1 MSGRPQI
8 QARLPIRLSGAVWI
22 RGRRGS
28 TLGDDRIELLERID
42 RLGSI
47 TKAAKAVGISYK
59 TAWDVIDEV
68 NNLSPKPLVVR
79 TSGGRG
85 GGGSILTDE
94 GKEIA
99 RMYRVVENEHRTFLK
114 GLEGKIGPLAGLH
127 PLLKGVAMRVSAR
140 NVFLGTVA
148 WVRKGA
154 VNSEVLLRLKGD
166 DTLCAVV
173 TNASVEALGLRMDRE
188 AYGIIKAS
196 SVILGRDL
204 HTARLSARNVLCG
217 KVERV
222 IDGPVSAE
230 VTLRLPGGS
239 AVTAVITEESAKR
252 LAFSPGDHA
261 CALVKA
267 SSVILGVAD

>member
-1 MSGRPQI
+1 MSGRAGP
-8 QARLPIRLSGAVWI
+8 RGRNPIRLSGTVWI

-28 TLGDDRIELLERID
+28 TLGDDRIRLLERID

-47 TKAAKAVGISYK
+47 SKAAKAVGISYK
-59 TAWDVIDEV
+59 TAWDVVDEV
-68 NNLSPKPLVVR
+68 NNLSPEPLVVR

-85 GGGSILTDE
+85 GGGSVLTEE
-94 GKEIA
+94 GKEVV
-99 RMYRVVENEHRTFLK
+99 RLYRVVEGEHRRFLR

-127 PLLKGVAMRVSAR
+127 PILRGVAMRVSAR

-148 WVRKGA
+148 RIRKGA

-173 TNASVEALGLRMDRE
+173 TNASVEALGLRVGRE
-188 AYGIIKAS
+188 AYGIFKAS
-196 SVILGRDL
+196 SVVLGRDL
-204 HTARLSARNVLCG
+204 HAARVSARNVLCG
-217 KVERV
+217 EVERV
-222 IDGPVSAE
+222 VDGPVSAE

-239 AVTAVITEESAKR
+239 AVAAVITEESAKR

-267 SSVILGVAD
+267 SGVILGVAD

>member
-1 MSGRPQI
+1 MTPRPRAPGRN
-8 QARLPIRLSGAVWI
+8 PIRLSGTVWI
-22 RGRRGS
+22 RGRRGN
-28 TLGDDRIELLERID
+28 TLGDDRILLLERID

-47 TKAAKAVGISYK
+47 SKAAKAVGISYK
-59 TAWDVIDEV
+59 TAWDVVDGV

-85 GGGSILTDE
+85 GGGTVLTED
-94 GKEIA
+94 GKEVV
-99 RMYRVVENEHRTFLK
+99 RLYRLVEGEHQRFLK
-114 GLEGKIGPLAGLH
+114 SLEGKVGPLAGLH
-127 PLLKGVAMRVSAR
+127 PLLKGVAMKVSAR

-148 WVRKGA
+148 WIRKGA

-173 TNASVEALGLRMDRE
+173 TNASVEALGLRVDGE

-204 HTARLSARNVLCG
+204 HAARLSARNVLCG
-217 KVERV
+217 NVERV

-230 VTLRLPGGS
+230 VTLRLTGGS

>member
-1 MSGRPQI
+1 MSGR
-8 QARLPIRLSGAVWI
+8 ARPPARNPVRLSGTVWI

-28 TLGDDRIELLERID
+28 VLGDGRIALLERID

-47 TKAAKAVGISYK
+47 SKAAKAVGISYK
-59 TAWDVIDEV
+59 TAWDGIDEV
-68 NNLSPKPLVVR
+68 NNLSPTPLVLR

-85 GGGSILTDE
+85 GGGTVLTEE
-94 GKEIA
+94 GKEVV
-99 RMYRVVENEHRTFLK
+99 RLYRVVESEHRRFLK

-127 PLLKGVAMRVSAR
+127 PLLRGVAMRVSAR
-140 NVFLGTVA
+140 NVFLGTVSGI
-148 WVRKGA
+148 RKGA

-166 DTLCAVV
+166 DALCAVV
-173 TNASVEALGLRMDRE
+173 TNASVEALGLRIGRE
-188 AYGIIKAS
+188 AYGIFKAS

-204 HTARLSARNVLCG
+204 HAARLSARNVLCG

-239 AVTAVITEESAKR
+239 AVAAVVTEESARR

-267 SSVILGVAD
+267 SGVIVGVAD

>member
-1 MSGRPQI
+1 MSGRTGP
-8 QARLPIRLSGAVWI
+8 AGRKPLRLSGMVWI

-28 TLGDDRIELLERID
+28 ALGDDRIRLLEGID

-47 TKAAKAVGISYK
+47 LRAAKALGISYK
-59 TAWDVIDEV
+59 TAWDVVDEI
-68 NNLSPKPLVVR
+68 NNLSPEPLVVR

-85 GGGSILTDE
+85 GGGTVLTEE
-94 GKEIA
+94 GKDVV
-99 RMYRVVENEHRTFLK
+99 RLYRLVEGEHQRFLR

-127 PLLKGVAMRVSAR
+127 PLLRGVAMRVSAR

-148 WVRKGA
+148 WIRIGA
-154 VNSEVLLRLKGD
+154 VYSAVLLRLKGGD
-166 DTLCAVV
+166 SLTAVV
-173 TNASVEALGLRMDRE
+173 TNASVDSLGLRTDRE
-188 AYGIIKAS
+188 AYGIFKAS

-204 HTARLSARNVLCG
+204 HAARLSARNVLCG

-222 IDGPVSAE
+222 VDGPVSAE

-239 AVTAVITEESAKR
+239 AIAAVITEESAKR

-267 SSVILGVAD
+267 SGVILGVAD

>member
-1 MSGRPQI
+1 MTPRPR
-8 QARLPIRLSGAVWI
+8 APVRNPIRLSGTVWI

-28 TLGDDRIELLERID
+28 ALGDDRVLLLERID

-47 TKAAKAVGISYK
+47 SKAAKAVGISYK
-59 TAWDVIDEV
+59 TAWDVVDGV

-85 GGGSILTDE
+85 GGGTVLTED
-94 GKEIA
+94 GKEVV
-99 RMYRVVENEHRTFLK
+99 RLYRLVEGEHRRFLK
-114 GLEGKIGPLAGLH
+114 VLEGKIGPLAGLH

-148 WVRKGA
+148 WIRKGA

-173 TNASVEALGLRMDRE
+173 TNASVEALGLRIDRE
-188 AYGIIKAS
+188 AYGIFKAS

-204 HTARLSARNVLCG
+204 HAARISARNVLCG
-217 KVERV
+217 TVERV

-230 VTLRLPGGS
+230 VTVRLPGGS
-239 AVTAVITEESAKR
+239 AVAAVITEESAKR

-267 SSVILGVAD
+267 SGVILGVAD

>member
-1 MSGRPQI
+1 MTPRSRTP
-8 QARLPIRLSGAVWI
+8 ARNPIRLSGTVWI

-28 TLGDDRIELLERID
+28 TLGDDRVLLLERID

-47 TKAAKAVGISYK
+47 TRAAKAVGISYK

-79 TSGGRG
+79 TAGGRG
-85 GGGSILTDE
+85 GGGTALTDD
-94 GKEIA
+94 GKEVV
-99 RMYRVVENEHRTFLK
+99 RLYRLVEGEHLRFLK
-114 GLEGKIGPLAGLH
+114 GLEGKVGPLAGLH

-148 WVRKGA
+148 WIRKGA

-173 TNASVEALGLRMDRE
+173 TNASVDALGLRMDRE

-204 HTARLSARNVLCG
+204 HAARLSARNVLCG

-222 IDGPVSAE
+222 IDGAVNAE

>member
-1 MSGRPQI
+1 MTPRPRAPGRN
-8 QARLPIRLSGAVWI
+8 PIRLSGTVWI
-22 RGRRGS
+22 RGRRGN
-28 TLGDDRIELLERID
+28 TLGDDRILLLERID

-47 TKAAKAVGISYK
+47 SKAAKAVGISYK
-59 TAWDVIDEV
+59 TAWDVVDGV

-85 GGGSILTDE
+85 GGGTVLTED
-94 GKEIA
+94 GKEVV
-99 RMYRVVENEHRTFLK
+99 RLYRLVEGEHRRFLK
-114 GLEGKIGPLAGLH
+114 VLEGKIGPLAGLH

-148 WVRKGA
+148 WIRKGA

-173 TNASVEALGLRMDRE
+173 TNASVEALGLRIDRE
-188 AYGIIKAS
+188 AYGIFKAS

-204 HTARLSARNVLCG
+204 HAARISARNVLCG
-217 KVERV
+217 TVERV

-230 VTLRLPGGS
+230 VTVRLPGGS
-239 AVTAVITEESAKR
+239 AVAAVITEESAKR

-267 SSVILGVAD
+267 SGVILGVAD

>member
-1 MSGRPQI
+1 MSGR
-8 QARLPIRLSGAVWI
+8 ARPPGGNPIRLSGTV
-22 RGRRGS
+22 RFLGRRGS
-28 TLGDDRIELLERID
+28 ALGDDRIRLLERID

-47 TKAAKAVGISYK
+47 SKGAKAVGISYK
-59 TAWDVIDEV
+59 TAWDVVDEV

-85 GGGSILTDE
+85 GGGTVLTEE
-94 GKEIA
+94 GKEVV
-99 RMYRVVENEHRTFLK
+99 RLYRVVEGEHRRFLR
-114 GLEGKIGPLAGLH
+114 GLEGKIGPLPGLH
-127 PLLKGVAMRVSAR
+127 PLLRGVAMRVSAR
-140 NVFLGTVA
+140 NVYLGTVA
-148 WVRKGA
+148 WIRKGA
-154 VNSEVLLRLKGD
+154 VNSEVLLRLKGE

-173 TNASVEALGLRMDRE
+173 TNASVEGLGLRIDGK

-204 HTARLSARNVLCG
+204 HAARVSARNVLCG

-222 IDGPVSAE
+222 VDGPVSAE
-230 VTLRLPGGS
+230 VTLRLPGGN
-239 AVTAVITEESAKR
+239 AVTAVITEESGKR

-267 SSVILGVAD
+267 SGVILGVAD